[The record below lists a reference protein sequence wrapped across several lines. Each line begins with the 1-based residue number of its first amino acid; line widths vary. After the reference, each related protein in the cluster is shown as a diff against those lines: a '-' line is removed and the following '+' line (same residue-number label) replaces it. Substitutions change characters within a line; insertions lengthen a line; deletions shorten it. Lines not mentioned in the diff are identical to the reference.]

1 MIADHGTLRWL
12 KSPRIDDDH
21 CQAWLQPKFPNQ
33 NVTINEDMIC
43 AGMTPN
49 PDLKPVEKHINF
61 LERCIRDAGG
71 PLVCRSGNR
80 PLLVGIAS
88 FIQPKCNPFA
98 GYTNILYFIDWI
110 RSKLVSYFFVELSVI

>member
-12 KSPRIDDDH
+12 KSPRIDNDH

-33 NVTINEDMIC
+33 NVTINEDVIC

-80 PLLVGIAS
+80 ALLLVGIAS
-88 FIQPKCNPFA
+88 FIQPKCLPYA
-98 GYTNILYFIDWI
+98 GYTNISNFIDWI
-110 RSKLVSYFFVELSVI
+110 RSKLVSNFL